1 MSGHTKTAASKAT
14 MICLGA
20 TGQQG
25 KDHHSCAKVY
35 HSRLEDAN
43 PTEGVG
49 SKFPVSSLSLE
60 AHEALERSLQQGWDA
75 TWSDEAGVTSAG
87 VTAKAEAMGRILKN
101 TSHLFFA
108 GVAFKYQQ
116 FDPNPA
122 QAARLAWSLGM
133 IPTTS
138 GARTGEPPQAT
149 KLQQMKEGA
158 TYPLA
163 VASGLSPD
171 NIGELAPW
179 IEHALVATG
188 VSVDFHHFDPRQLK
202 EFRDRFLT
210 IDKNIMLATQP
221 KF

>member
-1 MSGHTKTAASKAT
+1 M
-14 MICLGA
+14 
-20 TGQQG
+20 
-25 KDHHSCAKVY
+25 
-35 HSRLEDAN
+35 
-43 PTEGVG
+43 
-49 SKFPVSSLSLE
+49 
-60 AHEALERSLQQGWDA
+60 
-75 TWSDEAGVTSAG
+75 
-87 VTAKAEAMGRILKN
+87 
-101 TSHLFFA
+101 
-108 GVAFKYQQ
+108 AFKYQQ